1 MANKFFNK
9 INKISLS
16 LQTIP
21 APAKIFLL
29 QNLSVMIKAG
39 VSLSD
44 ALKAL
49 ADQGKNPKLQHILN
63 EACEK
68 VREGKTLSESFLP
81 YQKDFGEM
89 FINMLSAGEASGR
102 LEDVLNELYLQIKKD
117 HTLKMKI
124 KNAMTYPVIILFVM
138 IGIAI
143 FVVLFILP
151 NMTKMFSE
159 LNAKLPWSTV
169 MMMNLSDF
177 MQKNG
182 LWVLVGVI
190 ILIAAFIKGVKTKAG
205 KHLVDIMIL
214 RLPIVAP
221 IIKKINLARI
231 SQSLSSLIKTDISI
245 VDSLKIT
252 SKIVNNTVYR
262 QALEESSEK
271 VKKGE
276 KIANIF
282 KGYPQIFQPIV
293 IQMIMVGEETGKLDE
308 VMQNLA
314 SFYDEEVTQT
324 MNTLP
329 TIIEPVLMICIGI
342 GVAGIAVAVLMPM
355 YSLTSAM

>member
-1 MANKFFNK
+1 MQ
-9 INKISLS
+9 S
-16 LQTIP
+16 IP

-29 QNLSVMIKAG
+29 QNLSVMVKAG
-39 VSLSD
+39 VSLGD

-49 ADQGKNPKLQHILN
+49 SEQGKNQKLQRILM
-63 EACEK
+63 EAYDK
-68 VREGKTLSESFLP
+68 VRQGKTLSESFLP

-117 HTLKMKI
+117 HTLKLKI
-124 KNAMTYPVIILFVM
+124 KNAMTYPVIIVFVM

-169 MMMNLSDF
+169 MLMNLSDF
-177 MQKNG
+177 IQKNG
-182 LWVLVGVI
+182 LWVLAAI
-190 ILIAAFIKGVKTKAG
+190 IIFIAAFIKSIRTKTG
-205 KHLVDIMIL
+205 KRIADVIIL
-214 RLPIVAP
+214 HLPIVAP

-252 SKIVNNTVYR
+252 SKIVTNTVYR

-282 KGYPQIFQPIV
+282 KNYPKIFQPIV

-324 MNTLP
+324 MNSLP
-329 TIIEPVLMICIGI
+329 TIIEPVLMIAIGI